1 MKELTNYLNKFYKD
15 SVLFNDN
22 GKIKLTTEFVIISPR
37 PKILICQQISEYYYD
52 IVRSIEHDRINHG
65 K

>member
-22 GKIKLTTEFVIISPR
+22 GKIKLTTEFILISPTSR
-37 PKILICQQISEYYYD
+37 VFLCQKIDEYYYD
-52 IVRSIEHDRINHG
+52 IVRSIEYDRINQT

>member
-1 MKELTNYLNKFYKD
+1 MIELTNHLNKFYED

-22 GKIKLTTEFVIISPR
+22 GKIKLTTDF
-37 PKILICQQISEYYYD
+37 ILISLTSRVFLCQKINEYYYD
-52 IVRSIEHDRINHG
+52 IVRSIEHDRINQA

>member
-1 MKELTNYLNKFYKD
+1 MVELTNYLNKFYKD

-22 GKIKLTTEFVIISPR
+22 GNIKLTTDFILISPIWR
-37 PKILICQQISEYYYD
+37 RFLCQKINEYYYD
-52 IVRSIEHDRINHG
+52 IVRSIEYDRVNQI